1 LASTGTLGLIIFAGF
16 VAYYG
21 GYLGDWGRIGLIFCF
36 GFCCFAFVGWD
47 GVGWACRFL
56 DMAVSLFTHLHI
68 SFSSFFAASLAG
80 FEIDELSKDILLAV
94 CNITFL

>member
-1 LASTGTLGLIIFAGF
+1 MGGRVGFIQLLVFA
-16 VAYYG
+16 V
-21 GYLGDWGRIGLIFCF
+21 LLC
-36 GFCCFAFVGWD
+36 VGWD

-56 DMAVSLFTHLHI
+56 DVAVSLFTHLHS
-68 SFSSFFAASLAG
+68 SFSSFFAALLAG